1 MPRNAGL
8 PVPGYVDQSSDA
20 VKTVAENKE
29 MEERILRAIDRLFQD
44 EAVDKRWLEIGKTHI
59 EQGFM
64 AMNRAVFKPTRI
76 ALPDDANAPV
86 DASQ

>member
-1 MPRNAGL
+1 MSRNAGL
-8 PVPGYVDQSSDA
+8 PVPGYVAQSDDA

-29 MEERILRAIDRLFQD
+29 MEERILRAIDRLFKD
-44 EAVDKRWLEIGKTHI
+44 EAVDKRWLAIGKTQI

-76 ALPDDANAPV
+76 ALPDDAPLDV
-86 DASQ
+86 V